1 MGNRM
6 DDSRD
11 PDGKR
16 LLATVRPAW
25 DAARGERILAA
36 VMERLHGRH
45 PPRRRMPALFA
56 RLRFAKT
63 RP

>member
-1 MGNRM
+1 MENQM

-11 PDGKR
+11 SDAKG
-16 LLATVRPAW
+16 LLSKVRPAW

-36 VMERLHGRH
+36 VMERLHGRR
-45 PPRRRMPALFA
+45 PPRRRLPALFT

>member
-1 MGNRM
+1 M

-16 LLATVRPAW
+16 LLAKVRPAW

-36 VMERLHGRH
+36 VMERLHGRR
-45 PPRRRMPALFA
+45 PSRRRMPSLFA
-56 RLRFAKT
+56 RLRFAKA